1 MTFLNLVTG
10 LVGLFKTLTGLFRD
24 RQLIKSGE
32 DRYASKQ
39 GIQRLDIIR
48 KAHAARRALVSD
60 DDPDGLSDRY
70 NRDRDR

>member
-1 MTFLNLVTG
+1 MSFLNLVTG

-39 GIQRLDIIR
+39 GTQRLDIIR
-48 KAHAARRALVSD
+48 KAQAARRALTSD
-60 DDPDGLSDRY
+60 DADGLPDRHD
-70 NRDRDR
+70 RDRDR